1 MTTQNNEIVITES
14 AMQKVLAN
22 DETLR
27 LKCIVETLYEQ
38 INQLNQQL
46 ANCNGGSKKEKKN
59 AKG

>member
-38 INQLNQQL
+38 INQLKQQL
-46 ANCNGGSKKEKKN
+46 ANCSDSCKKEKKN
-59 AKG
+59 AKR

>member
-1 MTTQNNEIVITES
+1 MTTNKNEIVITES

-27 LKCIVETLYEQ
+27 LKCIIETLYEQ

-46 ANCNGGSKKEKKN
+46 ANCNGSCKKEKKN
-59 AKG
+59 AR

>member
-38 INQLNQQL
+38 INQLNH
-46 ANCNGGSKKEKKN
+46 SKIQME
-59 AKG
+59 

>member
-14 AMQKVLAN
+14 AMQKVLSN

-46 ANCNGGSKKEKKN
+46 ANCNGSCKKEKKD